1 MVTSIFD
8 INKST
13 SRVHEQLKKF
23 YSGEF
28 LYNFKYSTFNL
39 CNDLRVKL
47 QMKRFGLINYFTT
60 AFVHPLISSIKSRI
74 PIFLHQDYNYN
85 QYGKF
90 DKLFIQFQN
99 GTHSLHFILGMIYRI
114 FNRFLSK

>member
-1 MVTSIFD
+1 MVTSNFD

-23 YSGEF
+23 DSGEL
-28 LYNFKYSTFNL
+28 LYYFKYSTFNL

-47 QMKRFGLINYFTT
+47 QMKQIGPIDDFITT
-60 AFVHPLISSIKSRI
+60 YVNPQISIIKSTI
-74 PIFLHQDYNYN
+74 PIYLHQDYNYN

-90 DKLFIQFQN
+90 NKFLFNFKMALIACILYRGLFIFD
-99 GTHSLHFILGMIYRI
+99 ILI
-114 FNRFLSK
+114 

>member
-23 YSGEF
+23 DSGEL
-28 LYNFKYSTFNL
+28 LYYFKYSTFHNSS
-39 CNDLRVKL
+39 DLRVKL
-47 QMKRFGLINYFTT
+47 QMKQVGLIDDFITT
-60 AFVHPLISSIKSRI
+60 YVNPEASIIKSTI
-74 PIFLHQDYNYN
+74 PIYLHQDYNYN

-90 DKLFIQFQN
+90 NKLFIQF
-99 GTHSLHFILGMIYRI
+99 
-114 FNRFLSK
+114 